1 MINDS
6 EILLKF
12 IEREEA
18 LVKHYEN
25 QRATVTNFVLVA
37 TSLTIGFI
45 TQKGVILASLPAS
58 LLLTILGVY
67 GTVTVTKLYERTQF
81 ASGFIKQYI
90 DQINK
95 LYPNLALSETQEK
108 IRSKHKA
115 KFPMT
120 SKLHMHQLWST
131 LHIIIGFSGLCL
143 TIASV
148 IK

>member
-1 MINDS
+1 MIDDS

-25 QRATVTNFVLVA
+25 QRATITNFVLVA

-45 TQKGVILASLPAS
+45 TQKGVILDSLPAS
-58 LLLTILGVY
+58 LLLTILGLY
-67 GTVTVTKLYERTQF
+67 GAVTVTKLYERTQF
-81 ASGFIKQYI
+81 ASSFIKQYI
-90 DQINK
+90 EQINK
-95 LYPNLALSETQEK
+95 LYPNLGLSESQEK

-115 KFPMT
+115 KFAMT
-120 SKLHMHQLWST
+120 SKLHMHQLWSI
-131 LHIIIGFSGLCL
+131 LHIIIAFSGLCL
-143 TIASV
+143 TIATV